1 MSESAPAA
9 PASPAPAAPPAKK
22 PASAGF
28 TFTDGG
34 CRTEVRVGG
43 LLVLGAV
50 FLWLWLGPQ
59 WATRLYLVG
68 APLLVIGI
76 PWQVFESRRGRPGYP
91 WKLGIA
97 FTVFAAL
104 MYPDLRYRD
113 DVGSTVQV
121 QTVVPLLGLAG
132 LWIVAWWPVAILARR
147 AHLRETT

>member
-1 MSESAPAA
+1 MTDAIPTTVPLAPSAA
-9 PASPAPAAPPAKK
+9 PAK
-22 PASAGF
+22 PAGGSGF

-34 CRTEVRVGG
+34 CRTEVRIGG

-68 APLLVIGI
+68 APLLLIGI
-76 PWQVFESRRGRPGYP
+76 PWQAFDARKGRPGYP

-97 FTVFAAL
+97 FAVFAAC

-113 DVGSTVQV
+113 DIPGVVQV
-121 QTVVPLLGLAG
+121 QTVVPLLGAAG
-132 LWIVAWWPVAILARR
+132 VWILAWWPVAMLLRR
-147 AHLRETT
+147 AHLRESL

>member
-1 MSESAPAA
+1 MTDAAPTASATAPAPVA
-9 PASPAPAAPPAKK
+9 PAKSPGG
-22 PASAGF
+22 SGF

-34 CRTEVRVGG
+34 CRTEVRLGG

-68 APLLVIGI
+68 APLLAIGI
-76 PWQVFESRRGRPGYP
+76 PWQAFDARKGRPGYP

-97 FTVFAAL
+97 FAVFAAC

-113 DVGSTVQV
+113 DVPGDIHV
-121 QTVVPLLGLAG
+121 QTVVPLLGVAG
-132 LWIVAWWPVAILARR
+132 AWILAWWPVAVMLRR
-147 AHLRETT
+147 THLRETP